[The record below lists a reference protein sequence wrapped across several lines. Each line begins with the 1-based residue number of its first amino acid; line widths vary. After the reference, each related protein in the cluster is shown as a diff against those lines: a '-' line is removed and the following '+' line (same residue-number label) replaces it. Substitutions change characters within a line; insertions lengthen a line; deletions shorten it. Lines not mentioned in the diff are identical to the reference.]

1 METFEVIFNEGQTD
15 GVFGISLVETPAIES
30 NFIALSKQKQ
40 IKLSTIDND
49 KRLLLGAVLVP
60 DLEIYRNQNGH
71 EFFIKFS
78 KETIRKSMENFFK
91 MSYQQNS
98 SLEHDKEIEGVTF
111 VESWIKEDDVHD
123 KSVQYG
129 MNEPIGTWYATM
141 KVDND
146 VIWNDYVKTGQVKG
160 FSIDGMFD
168 LEKINLTQT
177 NMNLSEQI
185 TNAIK
190 SGFDAILN
198 KTEEVKIEMA
208 QMKLVDGVTIL
219 EAESFEAGQPVFIV
233 AENGD
238 LIPAPIGEH
247 ELEDNTILVIVEE
260 GIIAEIK
267 VKEEVETEDEVVVE
281 EEVEMSDDAT
291 EKLTNLIKEM
301 MMQFSKQIATEI
313 ETIKNDF
320 SKQIEEVK
328 LSKEVKPSVK
338 FTPETTQVVEVNLT
352 KKQRILKNVKNL
364 NN

>member
-30 NFIALSKQKQ
+30 NFIALNKQKK
-40 IKLSTIDND
+40 ISLSTIDSE

-219 EAESFEAGQPVFIV
+219 EAESFEAGKPVFIV

-260 GIIAEIK
+260 GIISEIK
-267 VKEEVETEDEVVVE
+267 AKEVVTEDQVATE
-281 EEVEMSDDAT
+281 EEVAMSDDAT
-291 EKLTNLIKEM
+291 ETLTNLIKEM
-301 MMQFSKQIATEI
+301 MMQFSKQVGTEI
-313 ETIKNDF
+313 ETIK
-320 SKQIEEVK
+320 SELTKQIEEIK
-328 LSKEVKPSVK
+328 LSKEVKSSVK
-338 FTPETTQVVEVNLT
+338 FTPETTQVIEVNLT

>member
-30 NFIALSKQKQ
+30 NFIALNKQKK
-40 IKLSTIDND
+40 ISLSTIDSE

-198 KTEEVKIEMA
+198 KTEEVEIKMA
-208 QMKLVDGVTIL
+208 QMKLIDGVTIL
-219 EAESFEAGQPVFIV
+219 EAESFEPGQAVFIV

-267 VKEEVETEDEVVVE
+267 VKEEVQTEDEVVVE
-281 EEVEMSDDAT
+281 EEVAMSDDAT
-291 EKLTNLIKEM
+291 ETLTNLIKEM

-313 ETIKNDF
+313 ETIKGDF
-320 SKQIEEVK
+320 SKQIEEIK
-328 LSKEVKPSVK
+328 LSKEVKSSVK

>member
-30 NFIALSKQKQ
+30 NFIALNKQKK
-40 IKLSTIDND
+40 ISLSTIDSE

-111 VESWIKEDDVHD
+111 VESWIKEDEVHD

-129 MNEPIGTWYATM
+129 MNEPVGTWYATM

-177 NMNLSEQI
+177 NMNLTEQI

-198 KTEEVKIEMA
+198 KTENVEIKMA
-208 QMKLVDGVTIL
+208 QIKLIDGVTIL
-219 EAESFEAGQPVFIV
+219 EAESFEPGQAVFIV

-267 VKEEVETEDEVVVE
+267 VKEEEVATEEVVVE
-281 EEVEMSDDAT
+281 EEVAMSDDAT
-291 EKLTNLIKEM
+291 ETLTNLIKEM
-301 MMQFSKQIATEI
+301 MMQFSKQVATEI
-313 ETIKNDF
+313 ETIKGDF
-320 SKQIEEVK
+320 SKQIEELK
-328 LSKEVKPSVK
+328 LSKEVTPSVK

>member
-177 NMNLSEQI
+177 NMNLTEQI

-190 SGFDAILN
+190 SGFDAVLN
-198 KTEEVKIEMA
+198 KTQEVKIEMA

-219 EAESFEAGQPVFIV
+219 EAESFEPGQAVFIV

-260 GIIAEIK
+260 GIISEIK

>member
-15 GVFGISLVETPAIES
+15 GVFGISLVETPATDAQ
-30 NFIALSKQKQ
+30 FIALNKQKK
-40 IKLSTIDND
+40 ISLSTIDSE

-78 KETIRKSMENFFK
+78 KDTIRKSMENFFK

-98 SLEHDKEIEGVTF
+98 SLEHDKEIKDVTF

-129 MNEPIGTWYATM
+129 MNEPVGTWYATM
-141 KVDND
+141 KVDNEE
-146 VIWNDYVKTGQVKG
+146 IWNDYVKTGQVKG

-177 NMNLSEQI
+177 NMNLTEQI

-190 SGFDAILN
+190 TGFDAILN

-219 EAESFEAGQPVFIV
+219 EAESFEPGQAVFIV

-238 LIPAPIGEH
+238 MIPAPIGEH

-260 GIIAEIK
+260 GIISEIK
-267 VKEEVETEDEVVVE
+267 AKEVVAEEEVVVE
-281 EEVEMSDDAT
+281 EEVEMSDDAN

-301 MMQFSKQIATEI
+301 MMQFSKQVGTEI
-313 ETIKNDF
+313 ESIKSELKN
-320 SKQIEEVK
+320 QIEEIK
-328 LSKEVKPSVK
+328 LSKEVKSSVK
-338 FTPETTQVVEVNLT
+338 FTPETKEIVSVNLT
-352 KKQRILKNVKNL
+352 KKERILNNLKNL
-364 NN
+364 K

>member
-15 GVFGISLVETPAIES
+15 GVFGISLVETPATDAK
-30 NFIALSKQKQ
+30 FIALSKQKQ
-40 IKLSTIDND
+40 IKLSTIDNE

-71 EFFIKFS
+71 KFFIKFS
-78 KETIRKSMENFFK
+78 KDTIRKSMENFFK

-98 SLEHDKEIEGVTF
+98 SLEHDKEIKDVTF

-129 MNEPIGTWYATM
+129 MNEPVGTWYATM
-141 KVDND
+141 KVDNEE
-146 VIWNDYVKTGQVKG
+146 IWNDYVKTGQVKG
-160 FSIDGMFD
+160 FSIDGMFN

-177 NMNLSEQI
+177 NMNLTEQI

-190 SGFDAILN
+190 TGFDAILN

-208 QMKLVDGVTIL
+208 QMKLVDGFTIL
-219 EAESFEAGQPVFIV
+219 EAESFEPGQAVFIV

-238 LIPAPIGEH
+238 MIPAPIGEH

-260 GIIAEIK
+260 GIISEIK
-267 VKEEVETEDEVVVE
+267 AKEVVAE
-281 EEVEMSDDAT
+281 EEVAMSDDAN

-301 MMQFSKQIATEI
+301 MMQFSKQVGTEI
-313 ETIKNDF
+313 ESIKSELKN
-320 SKQIEEVK
+320 QIEEIK
-328 LSKEVKPSVK
+328 LSKEVKSSVK
-338 FTPETTQVVEVNLT
+338 FTPETKEIVSVNLT
-352 KKQRILKNVKNL
+352 KKERILNNLKNL
-364 NN
+364 K